1 MTPVASARGPID
13 PRLVRRSRAVRA
25 YLVVSIVLATLVAG
39 LVVAQAWLIASVVSD
54 GFEGSGVTEAVT
66 TALVALAAVVAGRA
80 LLGWLHTVVSARAAV
95 QVKQQLRSE
104 VVAQLLGGSPGSTAS
119 GSGTASVS
127 SAVSSSS
134 AVVTLLGPGLDKL
147 DPYFAKYLPQLVL
160 ALTVPAVVV
169 VSVFVAD
176 PLSGV
181 TIAVTLPLVVVFMV
195 LVGYVTRD
203 RTERRWRALVR
214 LSHHFSDVLDGLVV
228 LKVFGRSRNQTKG
241 IAEVGERNRRE
252 TMGALRLAFLSSF
265 VLELVAS
272 ISVALVAVSI
282 GLRLVE
288 GHMTLMTGLFVL
300 VLAPDAYLP
309 LRQVGAHFHDSA
321 EGRAVAD
328 DVYAILDAPAGRASR
343 FPAGRA
349 SGFPA
354 GRASGASR
362 DHPTLA
368 GATITLEEVSVSYPG
383 RTTPALAA
391 TSLTLAPGQVT
402 ALTGPSGC
410 GKSTLVD
417 VLMGFVAPTTGRVV
431 VRTADGTT
439 YDLAD
444 LDLTAWRA
452 ELAWVPQVP
461 GVLAGT
467 VAGNVRLGAPD
478 ASDRDVLAALR
489 DAGAPDLHPWRD
501 VHEGGANLSA
511 GERRRLAVARAL
523 LRVRRGGA
531 AVMLLDE
538 PTAGLDPTSE
548 QQVRRALRD
557 ARVTVLVVAHRRA
570 LVADADAVVPLPAP
584 LVVVS

>member
-1 MTPVASARGPID
+1 MTPVSTRGGAID
-13 PRLVRRSRAVRA
+13 PRLVRRSRAVRS
-25 YLVVSIVLATLVAG
+25 YLVVSVVLATVVAG
-39 LVVAQAWLIASVVSD
+39 LVVGQAWLVATVVSD
-54 GFEGSGVTEAVT
+54 GFEGSGATDAVI
-66 TALVALAAVVAGRA
+66 TAVVALAAVVVGRA
-80 LLGWLHTVVSARAAV
+80 LLGWLHAVVSARAAV
-95 QVKQQLRSE
+95 EVKRQLRGE
-104 VVAQLLGGSPGSTAS
+104 VVDRLLD
-119 GSGTASVS
+119 GTPARLGRPES
-127 SAVSSSS
+127 SH
-134 AVVTLLGPGLDKL
+134 VVTLLGPGLDKL

-169 VSVFVAD
+169 VAVFAAD

-195 LVGYVTRD
+195 LVGYLTRD

-228 LKVFGRSRNQTKG
+228 LKVFGRSRNQAKG
-241 IAEVGERNRRE
+241 IAEVGERNRHE
-252 TMGALRLAFLSSF
+252 TMAALRLAFLSSF

-328 DVYAILDAPAGRASR
+328 DVYTILDDPDGPAAAGRSEER
-343 FPAGRA
+343 TTL
-349 SGFPA
+349 
-354 GRASGASR
+354 
-362 DHPTLA
+362 DLA
-368 GATITLEEVSVSYPG
+368 GATIAVDGVSVSYPG
-383 RTTPALAA
+383 RSAPALAP
-391 TSLTLAPGQVT
+391 TSLTLEPGTVL
-402 ALTGPSGC
+402 ALTGPSGT

-417 VLMGFVAPTTGRVV
+417 VLMGFTAPTAGRVT
-431 VRTADGTT
+431 VRTAEGRA

-444 LDLTAWRA
+444 LDPDTWRTG
-452 ELAWVPQVP
+452 LAWVPQAP

-467 VAGNVRLGAPD
+467 VAANVRLGAPD
-478 ASDRDVLAALR
+478 ASDDEVLAALA
-489 DAGAPDLHPWRD
+489 DAGATDLHPWRD
-501 VHEGGANLSA
+501 LHEGGANLSA

-523 LRVRRGGA
+523 VRVRCGGA

-538 PTAGLDPTSE
+538 PTAGLDPATE
-548 QQVRRALRD
+548 ARVRRTLRE

-570 LVADADAVVPLPAP
+570 LVEDADAVVALRPLPVERAQPFEQPSRARAP
-584 LVVVS
+584 QDERVETTVAT